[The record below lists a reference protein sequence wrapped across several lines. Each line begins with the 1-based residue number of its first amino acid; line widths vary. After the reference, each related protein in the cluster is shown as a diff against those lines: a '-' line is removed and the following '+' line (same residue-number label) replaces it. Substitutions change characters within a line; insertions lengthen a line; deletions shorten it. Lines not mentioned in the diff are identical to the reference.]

1 MSTVPRI
8 KTFYEYDTSK
18 TEGKMDRIFLK
29 RRYFELRAGITV
41 ISPAISASTL
51 IGVAYLYISE
61 VLPIWIFI
69 PMFVMFMIT
78 VATIIG
84 FKFRGIQLQTD
95 EDMKYEK
102 QRELNKT
109 LYMIM
114 KSLNDDSPEF
124 KERMEWVRKIS
135 EGEL

>member
-1 MSTVPRI
+1 
-8 KTFYEYDTSK
+8 
-18 TEGKMDRIFLK
+18 MDKKFIK

-61 VLPIWIFI
+61 VLPIWIFV
-69 PMFVMFMIT
+69 PLFLAFMIIIAT
-78 VATIIG
+78 VIG
-84 FKFRGIQLQTD
+84 FKFRGIQLGTD

-109 LYMIM
+109 LYLIM

-135 EGEL
+135 TGEL

>member
-1 MSTVPRI
+1 
-8 KTFYEYDTSK
+8 
-18 TEGKMDRIFLK
+18 MDRTFIK
-29 RRYFELRAGITV
+29 RRYFETRAGITV

-51 IGVAYLYISE
+51 IGVSYLYISE
-61 VLPIWIFI
+61 LIPIWAFV
-69 PMFVMFMIT
+69 PMFVMFMIV

-114 KSLNDDSPEF
+114 SALAIQGSTTDEF
-124 KERMEWVRKIS
+124 KERMECVRQIS
-135 EGEL
+135 RGEL

>member
-1 MSTVPRI
+1 
-8 KTFYEYDTSK
+8 
-18 TEGKMDRIFLK
+18 MDRTFIK
-29 RRYFELRAGITV
+29 RRYFETRAGITV
-41 ISPAISASTL
+41 ISPLISASTL

-61 VLPIWIFI
+61 LIPIWVFV

-109 LYMIM
+109 LYQIM
-114 KSLNDDSPEF
+114 CALHFNPHAETPEF
-124 KERMEWVRKIS
+124 KERMEYVRQIS
-135 EGEL
+135 RGEL

>member
-1 MSTVPRI
+1 VPRI
-8 KTFYEYDTSK
+8 KTFYDVLPQQLYN
-18 TEGKMDRIFLK
+18 EGKMDRTFLK

-51 IGVAYLYISE
+51 IGVAYLYIE
-61 VLPIWIFI
+61 DILPIYFFI
-69 PMFVMFMIT
+69 PMFLTFMII
-78 VATIIG
+78 VATVIG

-109 LYMIM
+109 LYLIM
-114 KSLNDDSPEF
+114 KSLDNHTPEF

-135 EGEL
+135 ENKL

>member
-1 MSTVPRI
+1 
-8 KTFYEYDTSK
+8 
-18 TEGKMDRIFLK
+18 MDRTFIK
-29 RRYFELRAGITV
+29 RRYFETRAGITV

-61 VLPIWIFI
+61 LIPIWAFV

-109 LYMIM
+109 LYEIM
-114 KSLNDDSPEF
+114 NQVRKNGSSENISDEF
-124 KERMEWVRKIS
+124 EKRMEWVRRIA

>member
-1 MSTVPRI
+1 MD
-8 KTFYEYDTSK
+8 KTF
-18 TEGKMDRIFLK
+18 IK

-69 PMFVMFMIT
+69 PMFVAFMIT
-78 VATIIG
+78 VATVIG

>member
-1 MSTVPRI
+1 
-8 KTFYEYDTSK
+8 
-18 TEGKMDRIFLK
+18 MDYKFIK

-69 PMFVMFMIT
+69 PMFVAFMIT
-78 VATIIG
+78 VSTIIG
-84 FKFRGIQLQTD
+84 FKFRGIQLSTD

-102 QRELNKT
+102 QKELNKT
-109 LYMIM
+109 LYLIM
-114 KSLNDDSPEF
+114 KSLDDHTPEF
-124 KERMEWVRKIS
+124 QKRMSEVKRIS
-135 EGEL
+135 EGIY